1 MYRLGVLGCSS
12 IAKKSMVQNF
22 IDSKQF
28 NVNYFASRDLSKAKA
43 YSDIFGG
50 TPIGNYESL
59 INKKDIDCIYISLPT
74 GLHYEYGKKS
84 LEAGKHIFVEKSFCE
99 NYEQTAELVEIA
111 ESKGLTVFE
120 NFMFLENDQYAKVRE
135 LLADKDLGNVNLLRS
150 SFCFPI
156 FEPETNIRYKNNLGG
171 GALLDAGAYVI
182 KGADFI
188 LREPLEVTSSLLI
201 YSEKY
206 KVDFHGYLTMKT
218 INDIIVQSYFGFDD
232 EYHNEIEIYLS
243 NGYIKIERAYT
254 SPPNF
259 EHKIIIKTGNCEEE
273 IVVNSTNPGVSHC
286 ERFADMIT
294 NKLDQFQ
301 YNKSLLSQSRII
313 DIIKNESNHING

>member
-22 IDSKQF
+22 IDSKHF
-28 NVNYFASRDLSKAKA
+28 NVNYFASRDLFKAKS

-50 TPIGNYESL
+50 IPVGNYEDL
-59 INKKDIDCIYISLPT
+59 INRKDIDCIYISLPT
-74 GLHYEYGKKS
+74 GLHYEFGKKS

-99 NYEQTAELVEIA
+99 NYEQTAELVKIA

-120 NFMFLENDQYAKVRE
+120 NFMFQENDQYVKVRE
-135 LLADKDLGNVNLLRS
+135 LLTNRDLGNIHLLRS

-188 LREPLEVTSSLLI
+188 LKEPLEVTSSLLV

-218 INDIIVQSYFGFDD
+218 KNDIIVQSYFGFDD

-243 NGYIKIERAYT
+243 NGYIKIERAFT

-259 EHKIIIKTGNCEEE
+259 RHKILIKTGGCEEE
-273 IVVNSTNPGVSHC
+273 IHVNSTNPGVSHC
-286 ERFADMIT
+286 KRFANLIT
-294 NKLDQFQ
+294 NDSDRIQ
-301 YNKSLLSQSRII
+301 YNKLLLNHLRII
-313 DIIKNESNHING
+313 DIIKDQNS